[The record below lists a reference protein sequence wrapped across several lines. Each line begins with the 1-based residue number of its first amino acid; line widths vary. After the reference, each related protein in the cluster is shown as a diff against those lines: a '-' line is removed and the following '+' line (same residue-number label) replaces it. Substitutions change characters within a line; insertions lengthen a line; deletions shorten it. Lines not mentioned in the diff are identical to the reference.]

1 MNMKKIILSATF
13 LLVAAVSAFAQN
25 SAELK
30 QRMAQRLP
38 QIVEMKTNL
47 LIGENNQAYLTI
59 LKPVSDAQKA
69 IVESENV
76 DRKTVYS
83 LLAQQTGASLDL
95 VQTKRAA
102 QLREQA
108 ASGTMV
114 QTEKG
119 EWIVKK

>member
-1 MNMKKIILSATF
+1 MNMKNIILSATL
-13 LLVAAVSAFAQN
+13 LLVTAVSAFAQN

-69 IVESENV
+69 IVEGENA

-83 LLAQQTGASLDL
+83 LLAQQTGASLEL
-95 VQTKRAA
+95 VQAKRAG

-108 ASGTMV
+108 TSGTMV

-119 EWIVKK
+119 EWIVKP